1 MKIYSTLFSLVL
13 LMAPTFCFAS
23 QQPPQNNPDSKASL
37 LAPGEHYAS
46 ILDVNIWYRV
56 AGHGPLLIVMSPQ
69 WGIGSTYLQNGISP
83 LEKHFTVVYLDAR
96 GNEKSSRPADATR
109 MSTSDMTDDLEDLR
123 AYWGLQSLD
132 LLGHSGGGGIILG
145 YAERYPE
152 HASKLV
158 LIDSDV
164 TDIYP
169 SPASKR
175 FEEKRRNDPR
185 YARAMAHFNDPTPT
199 DDASF
204 QKNLFET
211 LAWYLNDPEKYVPV
225 LKNTLAGTDLS
236 LWAHDNWWKSEQ
248 VHPVAQSVD
257 LNLVRAKTLILVG
270 REDPECPVVMSETIH
285 SGILGSKLIIFEKTG
300 HFPWIESREKFFSV
314 VSQFL
319 SSQAR

>member
-1 MKIYSTLFSLVL
+1 MKTYSTLFIFVF
-13 LMAPTFCFAS
+13 LMTPAFCFTS
-23 QQPPQNNPDSKASL
+23 QESSLNKPDSKASL

-46 ILDVNIWYRV
+46 ILDVNIWYKV

-69 WGIGSTYLQNGISP
+69 WGIGSTYLQNGIFP
-83 LEKHFTVVYLDAR
+83 LEQYFTVVYVDAR

-109 MSTSDMTDDLEDLR
+109 MSTSDMADDLERLR
-123 AYWGLQSLD
+123 VYWDLQSLN

-152 HASKLV
+152 HANKLV

-169 SPASKR
+169 SPASKK
-175 FEEKRRNDPR
+175 FEDVRRHDPR
-185 YARAMAHFNDPTPT
+185 YAQAMAHLKDPTPT
-199 DDASF
+199 DDIF
-204 QKNLFET
+204 QKNLSET
-211 LAWYLNDPEKYVPV
+211 LAWYLNDPEKYVPF
-225 LKNTLAGTDLS
+225 LKETLAGTNLS

-248 VHPVAQSVD
+248 LHPVPQSV
-257 LNLVRAKTLILVG
+257 NLHLVQAKTLILVG

-285 SGILGSKLIIFEKTG
+285 SGILGSKLIVFERTG

-319 SSQAR
+319 TK